1 MKAMKI
7 IREFIALTAILIGMI
22 GWAGDS
28 APFLLDTTDPLIA
41 APITYNSSWVGGDSS
56 AEVVIS
62 DDGTEIKRTTG
73 EGEFMW
79 SPTTAG
85 KHTLTYTTYING
97 VAQEEV
103 YTATVYADWKYTIED
118 GKATMVE
125 TTQKSGS
132 VTIPSKIDGFP
143 VVGLGDGLFDGCEGL
158 TSVTIPDSVASVGKG
173 AFDGCTG
180 IRSVSLSPTFKI
192 RSFSSGLIQAKF
204 NSSDDFTS
212 SIIDS
217 ESKSLVS
224 GVLMG
229 DAYDTESVTRTYTDP
244 KYGGSHQW
252 NSRYTTFGYAGYMYM
267 VEGRT
272 YVFGKYFD
280 DSVLVRIN
288 GNEVLKNTDHT
299 AFATGRY
306 VPEKTEWHEIE
317 VRVADGTG
325 EKGPKGVQNGG
336 YWSGNLGVAW
346 RDDGITDALPESGW
360 KKMID
365 PGDGSLF
372 RCFLEEVQD
381 LTMRGLFP
389 DSYDK
394 LTNVTLIGDA
404 AVIPN
409 NAFVG
414 CVALES
420 FTIPDSVYSIGANAF
435 ANCTGL
441 TNVSMP
447 LPLKGQVESNDLF
460 AGCSKNLEIVYRAAE
475 IKNVVAKQRFPWN
488 GKVDI
493 KSEVEGHVN
502 AGLSSED
509 LAELT
514 VTAKDIVTGEEWIAK
529 TLTGDTGTNEG
540 EHHVVWDMKA
550 DGLSFYSQNIKFK
563 VGYTKRSKYCVI
575 DISLGKDATNYPV
588 SYLSEIP
595 AGGWTDEYKTT
606 KLVLRL
612 IEPGSFKMG
621 GSYDV
626 TLTKPYYMGVF
637 EVTQKQYE
645 LVTGNKPSNWSGDTL
660 PVERVSWNTIRGNS
674 STHNWPTVKTVDS
687 NSFVGRLQART
698 MLNFD
703 IPTEAQWEYAC
714 RAGTTTAYYWGD
726 SMDGTYAWYSG
737 NSSSKTHVVGTKTPN
752 AWGLYD
758 MSGNVWEA
766 CLDWVGSLSSKE
778 NPEGPVS
785 GSYRMAR
792 GGSFANNANSQT
804 SVFRN
809 EGTYPSYAD
818 YGSGFR
824 LTLHLG
830 E

>member
-1 MKAMKI
+1 MRMYKKI
-7 IREFIALTAILIGMI
+7 LVLAVILIGMI

-28 APFLLDTTDPLIA
+28 APFLLDTTDPLIT
-41 APITYNSSWVGGDSS
+41 APITYNSLWVGGDSS
-56 AEVVIS
+56 AEIVIS
-62 DDGTEIKRTTG
+62 ADGTEIKRVIG
-73 EGEFMW
+73 EDDFAW
-79 SPTTAG
+79 SPTTPG
-85 KHTLTYTTYING
+85 KHILTYTTYIDG
-97 VAQEEV
+97 VAQDEV
-103 YTATVYADWKYTIED
+103 YEATVYSDWKYTVED
-118 GKATMVE
+118 GKAMIVE
-125 TTQKSGS
+125 TTQKSGN
-132 VTIPSKIDGFP
+132 VTIPSELDGFP
-143 VVGLGDGLFDGCEGL
+143 VVGLDEGLFKGCEGL
-158 TSVTIPDSVASVGKG
+158 TSIVIPDSIKGKG
-173 AFDGCTG
+173 GCLYDLTQNDWAILNDESDDETIVYKSNDINHKGSTYMTTTVEGPLELSFDWKVSSERFDKLKWYLDGSEKSAISGTGSDWQTVTISIPTGEHTIKWQYSKDSSGDSGEDCGWVRLPRISMWSTFEGCTNLTQ
-180 IRSVSLSPTFKI
+180 ITMPSD
-192 RSFSSGLIQAKF
+192 LITKM
-204 NSSDDFTS
+204 SD
-212 SIIDS
+212 
-217 ESKSLVS
+217 
-224 GVLMG
+224 M
-229 DAYDTESVTRTYTDP
+229 
-244 KYGGSHQW
+244 
-252 NSRYTTFGYAGYMYM
+252 
-267 VEGRT
+267 
-272 YVFGKYFD
+272 
-280 DSVLVRIN
+280 
-288 GNEVLKNTDHT
+288 
-299 AFATGRY
+299 
-306 VPEKTEWHEIE
+306 
-317 VRVADGTG
+317 
-325 EKGPKGVQNGG
+325 
-336 YWSGNLGVAW
+336 
-346 RDDGITDALPESGW
+346 
-360 KKMID
+360 
-365 PGDGSLF
+365 
-372 RCFLEEVQD
+372 
-381 LTMRGLFP
+381 FP
-389 DSYDK
+389 DSYDN
-394 LTNVTLIGDA
+394 LTSITLTGDVTEILQDA
-404 AVIPN
+404 FA
-409 NAFVG
+409 G
-414 CVALES
+414 CVALQS
-420 FTIPDSVYSIGANAF
+420 FVIPDGTTTIGMNAFEGCSTLTEIVIPDFVYSIGSNAF

-447 LPLKGQVESNDLF
+447 FPLKVQVESGNVFD
-460 AGCSKNLEIVYRAAE
+460 GCSENLEIVYRAPE

-493 KSEVEGHVN
+493 KFEVEGNVN
-502 AGLSSED
+502 AGLSSENP
-509 LAELT
+509 AELT

-563 VGYTKRSKYCVI
+563 VGYFAKSRKYCVI
-575 DISLGKDATNYPV
+575 DLSAGKDATEYPV
-588 SYLSEIP
+588 SYLAVVPE
-595 AGGWTDEYKTT
+595 GGWTDEYKTT
-606 KLVLRL
+606 KLVLRR
-612 IEPGSFKMG
+612 IDSGSFKMG

-660 PVERVSWNTIRGNS
+660 PVERVSWNMIRGDS

-698 MLNFD
+698 RLNFD

-714 RAGTTTAYYWGD
+714 RAGTTTTYYWGN
-726 SMDGTYAWYSG
+726 SMDGAYTWYSG